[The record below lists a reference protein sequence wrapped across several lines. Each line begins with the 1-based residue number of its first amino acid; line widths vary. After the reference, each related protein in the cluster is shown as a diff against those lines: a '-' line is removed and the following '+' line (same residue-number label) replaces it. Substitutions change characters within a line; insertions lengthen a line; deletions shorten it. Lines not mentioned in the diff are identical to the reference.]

1 MQHIHCIAK
10 PDCVDRSI
18 GVAIIVFNGF
28 KNTSRPKALE
38 RFCLGVTEPNEAR
51 IRTRPRPGI
60 AIKSFLFQFALEAE
74 LIVGAGHARDQ
85 EVRGHGPLLH
95 LQNYG
100 RI

>member
-1 MQHIHCIAK
+1 M
-10 PDCVDRSI
+10 DY
-18 GVAIIVFNGF
+18 
-28 KNTSRPKALE
+28 
-38 RFCLGVTEPNEAR
+38 LG
-51 IRTRPRPGI
+51 
-60 AIKSFLFQFALEAE
+60 LFQFALEAA

>member
-1 MQHIHCIAK
+1 LRDHRYQSLDKSSSYRLM
-10 PDCVDRSI
+10 DY
-18 GVAIIVFNGF
+18 
-28 KNTSRPKALE
+28 
-38 RFCLGVTEPNEAR
+38 LG
-51 IRTRPRPGI
+51 
-60 AIKSFLFQFALEAE
+60 LFQFALEAA